1 MMSSKTLVS
10 AVIPTFNR
18 REKLLRAIASVK
30 EQTYPAIETIVV
42 DDGSTDGTEQILAGK
57 KDIHYVRLGKNERG
71 PKKAAGIYT
80 ETKYRFG
87 TVGVSGARNAG
98 IRRAKGEFIA
108 LLDSDDLWLP
118 KKLGVQRDFMD
129 NHPEVLICQTEE
141 IWLRNGRRVNP
152 SKHHRKPS
160 GDIFRRSL
168 DLCLVSPS
176 AVMMRRELLD
186 RVGYFDE
193 ELLAAEDYDL
203 WLRVAVHHSVPLIPE
218 ALVIKRGGHPDQ
230 LSGGSAIDRFRIR
243 ALEKLL
249 ESGKLSAR
257 QYEWT
262 WQTLE
267 RKCEIYGQGCLKRG
281 RVEEGERYLALPDRY
296 RPEA

>member
-1 MMSSKTLVS
+1 MVVE
-10 AVIPTFNR
+10 AVESVLTQEFRDFELI
-18 REKLLRAIASVK
+18 AI
-30 EQTYPAIETIVV
+30 
-42 DDGSTDGTEQILAGK
+42 DDGSTDETENRLSAYGSQL
-57 KDIHYVRLGKNERG
+57 HYHRQHH
-71 PKKAAGIYT
+71 
-80 ETKYRFG
+80 
-87 TVGVSGARNAG
+87 VGVSGARNCG
-98 IRRAKGEFIA
+98 IELSSAPLVAF
-108 LLDSDDLWLP
+108 LDSDDLWLP
-118 KKLGVQRDFMD
+118 KKLGIQWGFMD

-152 SKHHRKPS
+152 GKHQRKPS

-186 RVGYFDE
+186 RVGCFDE
-193 ELLAAEDYDL
+193 ALLAAEDYDL

-230 LSGGSAIDRFRIR
+230 LSRGPAIDRYRIR

-249 ESGKLSAR
+249 VSGKLSAK

-262 WQTLE
+262 WQTLK
-267 RKCEIYGQGCLKRG
+267 RKCEIYGQGCRKRD
-281 RVEEGERYLALPDRY
+281 RVEEGERFLQLPERY
-296 RPEA
+296 REKTDISRQRAADSLTRKSKLDTKH